1 MIDDRPKN
9 QEESSNKQAE
19 IVVTTAEVCTQTEMT
34 LNLIKDL
41 EEAVARMERDE
52 EELVE
57 CAKEKIAKEL
67 TLESFQADDN
77 KVKFYTG
84 LPSFLTMKI
93 LFDFVA
99 PNVKKHH
106 RTTLSNF
113 QQFLLVLMK
122 LRLDLINLDLAS
134 V

>member
-106 RTTLSNF
+106 RTMLSNF